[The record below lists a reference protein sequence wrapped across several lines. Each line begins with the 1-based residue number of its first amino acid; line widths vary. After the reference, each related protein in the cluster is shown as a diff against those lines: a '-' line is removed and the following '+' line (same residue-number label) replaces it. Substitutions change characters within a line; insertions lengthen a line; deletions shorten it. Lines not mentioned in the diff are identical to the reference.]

1 MDVAGAERADRLG
14 ERVVQPVIAPG
25 DGLEPVEEDEMAEVG
40 QIDDVRI
47 EAFEE
52 AVQHHQRQPEARPET
67 GEDDDD
73 LVGALLVPRRIGFMA
88 TVDAH
93 AAPVERRHLLEDAAP
108 PELA

>member
-1 MDVAGAERADRLG
+1 
-14 ERVVQPVIAPG
+14 
-25 DGLEPVEEDEMAEVG
+25 MAEVG

-52 AVQHHQRQPEARPET
+52 AVQHHQRQPEAGAEA
-67 GEDDDD
+67 GEDNDD
-73 LVGALLVPRRIGFMA
+73 LVGALLVARGIGLMA
-88 TVDAH
+88 AVDAH